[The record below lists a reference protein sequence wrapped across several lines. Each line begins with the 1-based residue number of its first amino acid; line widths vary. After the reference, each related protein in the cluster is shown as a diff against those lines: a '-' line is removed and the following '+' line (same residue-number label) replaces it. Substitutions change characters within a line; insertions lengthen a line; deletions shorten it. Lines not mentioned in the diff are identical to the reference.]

1 MDTGNQPHSGD
12 SFSTIALIDRDHAAQ
27 NRPGPLAWWHRIAAP
42 PAPSVDA
49 SLYEREAYRRGKYI
63 SNTLLAMISV
73 TVILVVLI
81 GGFVNHNL
89 LANLGVTL
97 FILCVAAFFNRR
109 KKIIISGILV
119 VLVQDTSMMT
129 LLLGFPNFPP
139 YLLPVF
145 DLLVIPELFAAS
157 LLPAYF
163 VFFDMSLHLIYF
175 VCALTFLFH
184 KDAQLTALLAQ
195 PAVFVDIL
203 AKPTVVQF
211 ITAII
216 AFTWMRSVTHSIER
230 ATRATS
236 IAILEKNIAEQTQI
250 EALQKRQLEGEI
262 REIIDVHSQVANGNF
277 EVRVP
282 LRQGNILWPVAGSLN
297 NLIVRLRNSLKDT
310 HRLRQTDEAI
320 VRFFQARNQYSHDLI
335 PWQPTGT
342 SIDVLVQQHNALV
355 QQQNTQTPPQ
365 HTSVPPQHTYRQPQS
380 TPVQQHTTTTSPQS
394 RLPRFPQRQK
404 LEPH

>member
-1 MDTGNQPHSGD
+1 MDTGNHPRAD
-12 SFSTIALIDRDHAAQ
+12 DPFSTIALIDRDQAA
-27 NRPGPLAWWHRIAAP
+27 REHPGPLAWWHRIAAP
-42 PAPSVDA
+42 PLPPADA
-49 SLYEREAYRRGKYI
+49 DLYEREAYRRGKYI

-73 TVILVVLI
+73 TIVLVVLI

-89 LANLGVTL
+89 LANLGLTL
-97 FILCVAAFFNRR
+97 LILCIATFFNRR
-109 KKIIISGILV
+109 GKIIISGILV

-129 LLLGFPNFPP
+129 LLLGFPNFSP

-163 VFFDMSLHLIYF
+163 VFFDMFLHLIYF
-175 VCALTFLFH
+175 ICALTFLFH

-195 PAVFVDIL
+195 PAIFVDIL
-203 AKPTVVQF
+203 AKPAVIQF
-211 ITAII
+211 ITAIV

-236 IAILEKNIAEQTQI
+236 IAILEKNIAEQTQV

-262 REIIDVHSQVANGNF
+262 CEIIDVHSQVASGNF

-282 LRQGNILWPVAGSLN
+282 LRQGNILWSVAGSLN

-310 HRLRQTDEAI
+310 YRLRQTDEAI
-320 VRFFQARNQYSHDLI
+320 ARFFQACNEHPRDLI

-342 SIDVLVQQHNALV
+342 SIDALVQQHNALA
-355 QQQNTQTPPQ
+355 QQQYTPAPQ
-365 HTSVPPQHTYRQPQS
+365 QHTYRQPP
-380 TPVQQHTTTTSPQS
+380 TPAQQRNTPTSPQS
-394 RLPRFPQRQK
+394 RLPRFPQKQK